1 MLTRLKLTVSGD
13 APLIWPSPTWR
24 NRARGLGVGGHCHL
38 GDPHTLSP
46 CLLHNVKGDQIK
58 LITAAESWLEMRMCE
73 VLHHQSP
80 SLKPVFCCFCCSLK
94 GYHPISSQTTPRF
107 QEWGKK
113 KKRFKVKKFSHP
125 PSINNK
131 SSLSLPSIL
140 LHSGP
145 WEWPCLRT
153 LWVYHRATRRD
164 RQPFAPSVGG
174 SPRTQIVR
182 TCKL

>member
-1 MLTRLKLTVSGD
+1 MLTPLKLTVSGD

-58 LITAAESWLEMRMCE
+58 LITAAEIWLEMRMCE
-73 VLHHQSP
+73 VLHHQLP

-94 GYHPISSQTTPRF
+94 GYHPISSQT
-107 QEWGKK
+107 
-113 KKRFKVKKFSHP
+113 VSHP

-145 WEWPCLRT
+145 WECPCLRT